1 MKLNGGLYDDMV
13 EKKSVMCMQCAL
25 ARTGLVYGNL
35 SFLVLWSEYKI
46 LDGLTAGAVQY
57 LYNDDIDFN
66 YELMPESTNPLL
78 LCPSKERA
86 LVECIKCE
94 KWCDEGVLIE
104 AMKNYLWAFKDM
116 DKLYEVAD
124 HFKVPRS
131 KIDYWVKEAE
141 EDEDL

>member
-1 MKLNGGLYDDMV
+1 MLTDGKYDDLV
-13 EKKSVMCMQCAL
+13 RKKSVLCMQSAL
-25 ARTGLVYGNL
+25 ARSGLTTGNL
-35 SFLVLWSEYKI
+35 DFMDIWTTYKSI
-46 LDGLTAGAVQY
+46 DGITAGVVRY
-57 LYNDDIDFN
+57 LYNNNIDFS
-66 YELMPESTNPLL
+66 YELSREKTNPLL